1 MVLLWKNFILKRR
14 RCIALVVETVL
25 TFLFSAALLA
35 VRSVI
40 VIKKNGPFDFA
51 AQPVDEV
58 PFYVTASLASAFPLE
73 LAYVPSRST
82 VVQGIVERVKM
93 DLNPQMKVLGFST
106 EEEFEDYVKEVNNS
120 EKVLAAIVFDH
131 DFKNSN
137 DPLPL
142 KVKYYLRFSNEK
154 KSNMLENIYEEASW
168 LTDFLFP
175 PIPSVGPRNED
186 EDGGSPGKQ
195 IFILNIPVI

>member
-14 RCIALVVETVL
+14 RCIALVVEMVL

-58 PFYVTASLASAFPLE
+58 PFYITASLASAFPLE

-82 VVQGIVERVKM
+82 VVQGIIERVKM
-93 DLNPQMKVLGFST
+93 DLNPQMKVLGFSS

-120 EKVLAAIVFDH
+120 EKVLAAIVRKFYAETSYFYFH
-131 DFKNSN
+131 
-137 DPLPL
+137 
-142 KVKYYLRFSNEK
+142 NEK
-154 KSNMLENIYEEASW
+154 KSNMLENVYEEGSW

-175 PIPSVGPRNED
+175 PIPSVGPRNQD
-186 EDGGSPGKQ
+186 ENGGSPGKQ